1 MSVTVLRRFL
11 SHVARSRAAV
21 GMSAVIPPGWGAA
34 LIAVVQLGAALCSSN
49 SVFAQPAPPDP
60 AFDRCV
66 ESIAFQPNIPYRT
79 DAQFSDKNAK
89 LLSKAQVSIDN
100 QDFEDAEKKLEVL
113 EKRSLN
119 DFEQALVYFLNG
131 QIAAKQGMLG
141 DAIEHYRR
149 ISTLNEN
156 NIPLAFEREVDLA
169 ALQLHFKVS
178 SIEVIVS
185 EVLSWCAK
193 PATDKTAAKN
203 LLLNLY
209 GQLGLQSEVE
219 ALNAVVP
226 SGDYLPLVKVA
237 PDYPSGA
244 MQKGIS
250 GFCVIEY
257 TVSKTGAVLNP
268 QVVEGACEH
277 SRFFAEPSIEAAKQ
291 FKYAPHKID
300 GKAVDVQGVQN
311 KFTYELLP

>member
-1 MSVTVLRRFL
+1 MAVTVLRRFL

-34 LIAVVQLGAALCSSN
+34 LIAVVQLGAALCSSS

-169 ALQLHFKVS
+169 ALELHFKVS

-250 GFCVIEY
+250 GYCVIEY